1 MSRRST
7 KKFEFGKGIF
17 YFEINKGYQ
26 SNITIKRTTKEK
38 AIEAFKLYARNQ
50 QKVSW
55 LGKWDGSKFVEN
67 NIDKYLVE
75 TK

>member
-7 KKFEFGKGIF
+7 KKFEFGKGVY

-26 SNITIKRTTKEK
+26 SNITIKRMTLDK
-38 AIEAFKLYARNQ
+38 ALDAFRLYNKNQ
-50 QKVSW
+50 QKVTW

-67 NIDKYLVE
+67 DIEKLV
-75 TK
+75 K

>member
-7 KKFEFGKGIF
+7 KKFEFGAGIY

-26 SNITIKRTTKEK
+26 SNITIKRTTLEK
-38 AIEAFKLYARNQ
+38 ALDAYRLYSKNQ

-55 LGKWDGSKFVEN
+55 LGKWDGKKFTEN
-67 NIDKYLVE
+67 KIEELIKE
-75 TK
+75 